1 MEFTHVHQILPALH
15 VADASGAHARHARDA
30 LREAGFASELFVDQV
45 DAELEGEVRRY
56 DELDGFV
63 VEGKTA
69 LIYQM
74 AVGSRLVDRLVKR
87 EEPLLVNYH
96 NLTPASF
103 YWKWAPDWLE
113 AVALGRSQLYELA
126 PHTRH
131 AIAVSEFNEK
141 DLRGAGYRST
151 SVVPP
156 FVEVPRRPQANGIRD
171 AGATSWLF
179 VGKLLPHKAAHDL
192 VRGLAA
198 YRKAYEPDARLVL
211 IGGHPIASYAEA
223 VKRYAGSL
231 GLEEA
236 VEMKG
241 SASAEELEA
250 AYEAADVFVCASEH
264 EGFCFPLLEAMSH
277 GVPIVAYEAGAV
289 VATVG
294 DAGIVV
300 RDKSG
305 PALAAAVRRVVSDG
319 RVRERLGSEGAKR
332 LRSFDLGTTK
342 RRFAHEIGEALERVR
357 RDLRL
362 EEADKRGEERLER
375 RYEES
380 PPFRGLRRRLPG
392 LEARVPGQ
400 QAHAPGTRARAQ
412 AVRAVHQLVP
422 MLVRGDATSQHA
434 IQLREVLQEM
444 GLESEIFASAIDD
457 ELHDQGLLIHELPD
471 RKLPGTVLVYQMSSG
486 SPMVEFA
493 AARKER
499 LWINYHNITPGSTYD
514 GWEPAIA
521 AEQRW
526 GRRQVARLAGRVEIG
541 ICDSKYNASEL
552 ASFGYGRTFV
562 CPVLIDFGRVGDR
575 SRPSGSWLFVGRIA
589 PHKGQHRLVQTLAA
603 YSKIYGITPRLD
615 LVGSVGSLRYAEA
628 VRGYA
633 EDLGIS
639 DLVAIVRGIDDRVLG
654 EYYAKAGVLVSA
666 SIHEGF
672 CVPIIEAMHVGVPVV
687 ALASAAVPETAGKAA
702 LLVDEFD
709 PGVMASVVQRVGED
723 ATLRGRLVEAGR
735 ERAVELSLERSRA
748 RMREV
753 IERCLDGAATADAAR
768 RSA

>member
-15 VADASGAHARHARDA
+15 VADASGAHTLHARAA
-30 LREAGFASELFVDQV
+30 LREAGFVSELFVDQV

-63 VEGKTA
+63 VPGRTA
-69 LIYQM
+69 LLYQM

-113 AVALGRSQLYELA
+113 AMALGRSQLYELA
-126 PHTRH
+126 PQTRH

-156 FVEVPRRPQANGIRD
+156 FVEVQRPRSNGSRSRD
-171 AGATSWLF
+171 ATSWLF

-198 YRKAYEPDARLVL
+198 YRRAYEADARLLL

-223 VKRYAGSL
+223 VKSYASSL

-241 SASAEELEA
+241 SASAEELRT
-250 AYEAADVFVCASEH
+250 AYETADVFVCASEH

-289 VATVG
+289 GATVG

-300 RDKSG
+300 KDKSG
-305 PALAAAVRRVVSDG
+305 PALAAAVHRVLSDD
-319 RVRERLGSEGAKR
+319 RARERLRSEGRKR
-332 LRSFDLGTTK
+332 LGAFDLGATK
-342 RRFAHEIGEALERVR
+342 RRFAQEICEALERVKS
-357 RDLRL
+357 DLRL

-375 RYEES
+375 RFEES
-380 PPFRGLRRRLPG
+380 TPGPRG
-392 LEARVPGQ
+392 
-400 QAHAPGTRARAQ
+400 QAQAAQAVQ

-434 IQLREVLQEM
+434 IQLREVLQGM

-471 RKLPGTVLVYQMSSG
+471 RRLPETVLVYQMSSG
-486 SPMVEFA
+486 SPMIELA
-493 AARKER
+493 AARTER
-499 LWINYHNITPGSTYD
+499 LWVNYHNITPGSTYE

-526 GRRQVARLAGRVEIG
+526 GTRQVARLAGRVEIG
-541 ICDSKYNASEL
+541 ICDSEYNASEL
-552 ASFGYGRTFV
+552 ESFGYGRTFV
-562 CPVLIDFGRVGDR
+562 CPVLVDFGRLGDR
-575 SRPSGSWLFVGRIA
+575 RVSTGIGGSWLFVGRIA

-603 YSKIYGITPRLD
+603 YSKLYGSTPKLD
-615 LVGSVGSLRYAEA
+615 LVGSVGSVRYAEA

-639 DLVAIVRGIDDRVLG
+639 DQVGIVRGVDDTALG
-654 EYYAKAGVLVSA
+654 EYYARAGVLVSA
-666 SIHEGF
+666 SMHEGF
-672 CVPIIEAMHVGVPVV
+672 CVPIVEAMHAGVPVA
-687 ALASAAVPETAGKAA
+687 ALAAAAVPETAGGAA
-702 LLVDEFD
+702 LLIDEFD
-709 PGVMASVVQRVGED
+709 PGVMASVMHRVGED

-735 ERAVELSLERSRA
+735 GRAEELSLERSRA

-753 IERCLDGAATADAAR
+753 VERCLDGPAATVGAAGVVR